1 MEVGVSNVCFLYS
14 KFHNVKPCKYNIP
27 FHIMKV
33 KHKITFFKS
42 FCEVVMYETFL
53 KLLEEKGVTVADV
66 CRATG
71 INQSTLSNW
80 KVRKNLLS
88 MKNAQLIADYFE
100 VSVDYLLSG
109 KGVPKESSEGKVF
122 YFDNETAEAAQEMFD
137 DPDLRALMS
146 AARGC
151 PAEVIRSTAELLK
164 HFKETNPNG

>member
-1 MEVGVSNVCFLYS
+1 
-14 KFHNVKPCKYNIP
+14 
-27 FHIMKV
+27 
-33 KHKITFFKS
+33 
-42 FCEVVMYETFL
+42 MYETFL

-122 YFDNETAEAAQEMFD
+122 YFDNEGMEESFISGHFRD
-137 DPDLRALMS
+137 F
-146 AARGC
+146 C
-151 PAEVIRSTAELLK
+151 PRFCPR
-164 HFKETNPNG
+164 HPP